1 MIEMRFARAAA
12 LVPILLLA
20 CGSQPTPKKTTPL
33 VPVVASASVTP
44 VVAPL
49 FSAANI
55 DAAIRAE
62 WTKEGIAPAP
72 PVDDA
77 RFLRRAWLDLVG
89 TIPPPDAVVAFLADT
104 SPDKRQKTIDALL
117 ASPRYAD
124 HWSAYWDDVLM
135 GQQVR
140 EQAVDRAAF
149 RAWLHDRFASNAPWN
164 TIVYDL
170 VSATGRNSE
179 GGPRRGPY
187 GLPPVATSMAMDA
200 GATAMDD
207 GDDAGASP
215 GGARVN
221 GAVNWLLK
229 FGNAPGDFAGTTSR
243 AFLGVQIQCAQCH
256 DHKTEKWKQTDFERF
271 ANCFTRTQIA
281 PVDRGPAMGQIRR
294 VDVRD
299 VKRPVPR
306 FRNNPEAKSIVN
318 AAPSTLDG
326 TDLASNENTRQAI
339 AAWITAEKNPWFAQ
353 AIVNRMWGHMV
364 GRGFVDPV
372 DDLRPSNPA
381 TMPALLQQIADDFIA
396 HKYDLKYLLRT
407 IAATEAYRIASAP
420 TKNAPEKLEAEHKL
434 WARFRLTPLGP
445 EELLNAVLAATN
457 LEDAVRKNGADLD
470 KIRVQLARVWVFL
483 FDVDEDFD
491 RDAFEGTIS
500 QALTLLN
507 GSLIG
512 SASSAIPGGALAD
525 VMARPGA
532 DADKIEWLYLRALS
546 RKPGE
551 DEIALWQ
558 KYIADAIAAPAG
570 ARTKPKAPDPLRRLE
585 SKGAA
590 KRDARTQAFE
600 DILWA
605 LLNSSEFVFNH

>member
-1 MIEMRFARAAA
+1 MIEMRIARPAAFVS
-12 LVPILLLA
+12 LFLLA
-20 CGSQPTPKKTTPL
+20 CGSQPALTKSTPPL
-33 VPVVASASVTP
+33 AVTATASVTP

-49 FSAANI
+49 FGAANI

-62 WTKEGIAPAP
+62 WQKEGIVPAP
-72 PVDDA
+72 PTDDA

-89 TIPPPDAVVAFLADT
+89 TIPPPEAVVAFLADT
-104 SPDKRQKTIDALL
+104 APDKRKRAIDALL

-124 HWSAYWDDVLM
+124 HWAAYWDDVLM

-140 EQAVDRAAF
+140 DPAVDRTAF
-149 RAWLHDRFASNAPWN
+149 RAWLHDRFARNAPWN
-164 TIVYDL
+164 TLVYDL

-179 GGPRRGPY
+179 GGARRGPY
-187 GLPPVATSMAMDA
+187 GLPPVATAAPMGMDRGA
-200 GATAMDD
+200 GTTDD
-207 GDDAGASP
+207 GDDAGASDE
-215 GGARVN
+215 RVN

-229 FGNAPGDFAGTTSR
+229 FGNSPGDFAGTTSR

-271 ANCFTRTQIA
+271 ASSFTRTQIV

-299 VKRPVPR
+299 AKRPVPR
-306 FRNNPEAKSIVN
+306 FRNNPEAKSIVS
-318 AAPSTLDG
+318 ATPSTLDG
-326 TDLASNENTRQAI
+326 IDLSTKDNVRQSI
-339 AAWITAEKNPWFAQ
+339 AAWITADKNPWFSQ
-353 AIVNRMWGHMV
+353 AIVNRLWGHMV

-381 TMPALLQQIADDFIA
+381 TMPALLQQIADDFAA

-407 IAATEAYRIASAP
+407 IAATEAYRLASAP
-420 TKNAPEKLEAEHKL
+420 TTNAPEKTEAEHKL

-457 LEDAVRKNGADLD
+457 LEDAVRKNGGDLD
-470 KIRVQLARVWVFL
+470 KIRVQLARVWIFL

-491 RDAFEGTIS
+491 RSAFEGTIS

-507 GSLIG
+507 GSLLG

-525 VMARPGA
+525 VMERPGS
-532 DADKIEWLYLRALS
+532 DADKIEWLYLRTLS
-546 RKPGE
+546 RRPGE

-558 KYIADAIAAPAG
+558 KYIADATAAPTG
-570 ARTKPKAPDPLRRLE
+570 ARTKPKAPDQLRRLE

-600 DILWA
+600 DVSWA